1 MTRKLVLILLFSSL
15 LFTACQTTPE
25 KSCCQE
31 NQWQSLFDGKTL
43 NGWRASENKGTF
55 TVRDGTIV
63 VDGARSHLF
72 YVGPIENANFTNF
85 ELKAD
90 VKTEPGSNSG
100 IYFHTE
106 YQEKGWPNKGY
117 ECQVNTTHSDRK
129 KTGGLYAV
137 QDVMDNAPSKDGQWF
152 HYYIKVEGKHIVIRI
167 NGKTTVDWT
176 EPEGWEPPQGMPGRK
191 LSSGTFALQGHDPKS
206 VVYYKNI
213 MVRPLPSKPK
223 EKIKAVVVTGGHGFE
238 HDPFFSLFE
247 GYDDIEYFEAL
258 QKDDS
263 EIFEDVSGWDYDI
276 IVLYN
281 MTQNI
286 SPQRRENFI
295 SLLNSG
301 VGLLAIHHTMGSFQ
315 DWPEYKKIMG
325 GKYYL
330 KPTAEGGVKRP
341 GSTYKHDIDISVHI
355 ADSSHPITRGMVD
368 FNIHD
373 EAYKSCGHEK
383 DNRVLLTTDHPDSDK
398 TVGWVRQYGKAKV
411 CGIQLGHDN
420 KAYANPNYR
429 RLVARAIRWCAGRL
443 D

>member
-15 LFTACQTTPE
+15 LFTGCQTTPE
-25 KSCCQE
+25 KICCQD

-55 TVRDGTIV
+55 TVRDDMIV

-106 YQEKGWPNKGY
+106 YQEKGWPDKGY

-167 NGKTTVDWT
+167 NGETTVDWT
-176 EPEGWEPPQGMPGRK
+176 EPEGWEPPQRMPGRK

-223 EKIKAVVVTGGHGFE
+223 EKIKVVVVTGGHGFE

-247 GYDDIEYFEAL
+247 GYDDIEYVEAL

-263 EIFEDVSGWDYDI
+263 EIFEDVSSWDYDVM
-276 IVLYN
+276 VLYN
-281 MTQNI
+281 MTQKI

-301 VGLLAIHHTMGSFQ
+301 VGLLAMHHTMGSFQ

-330 KPTAEGGVKRP
+330 KPAEEDGVKQP

-355 ADSSHPITRGMVD
+355 ADSSHPITRDMVD
-368 FNIHD
+368 FDIHD

-383 DNRVLLTTDHPDSDK
+383 DNRVLLTTDHPE
-398 TVGWVRQYGKAKV
+398 
-411 CGIQLGHDN
+411 LGHDHQ
-420 KAYANPNYR
+420 AYANPNYR
-429 RLVARAIRWCAGRL
+429 RLVARAIRWCAGGL